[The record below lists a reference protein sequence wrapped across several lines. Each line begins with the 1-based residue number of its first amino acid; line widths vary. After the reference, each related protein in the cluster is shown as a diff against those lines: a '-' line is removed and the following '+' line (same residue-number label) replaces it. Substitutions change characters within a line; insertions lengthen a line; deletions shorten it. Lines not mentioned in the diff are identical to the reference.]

1 MKATRISSAALAAFS
16 SLAILSSAVSSFGSD
31 AQTSATAA
39 AGRGRTGTAA
49 ATAHYEGDAGFAR
62 TDTRTGA
69 VNIARAVAV
78 GVDEHGLSFSLSTAI
93 APKNG
98 RAIAANFN
106 LSIDADGGSAHSVGQ
121 TVSIGGVRRSASA
134 GGSTSTESNGS
145 VAASRASGSTSFGGV
160 VRAETRSEQHRA
172 QPVVVR
178 RVIRVR

>member
-1 MKATRISSAALAAFS
+1 MKATKISSAVLAAF
-16 SLAILSSAVSSFGSD
+16 AILSFAVPSFGSD

-39 AGRGRTGTAA
+39 AGNGRSGTAA

-62 TDTRTGA
+62 TETRTGA

-78 GVDEHGLSFSLSTAI
+78 GIDEHGLSFSLSTAI

-106 LSIDADGGSAHSVGQ
+106 LSIDADGGSAHSVGK
-121 TVSIGGVRRSASA
+121 TVSTGGAARSASA
-134 GGSTSTESNGS
+134 GGSTSTGSNGS

-172 QPVVVR
+172 QPVVVC